1 MDLRTRLDRHPFAA
15 YTALAYAISW
25 TFWGLWTGLPG
36 LGDLARTALFVAGG
50 FGPFLAALVVL
61 RATDHPIRPWL
72 RRIFRARVRWTFYLV
87 ALALPVAGVIVA
99 GTVHAGLFGGTIAL
113 DEIESPLAYPIFLA
127 FVLLF
132 AGGQEEPGWRGYL
145 LPRLQ
150 ESHSALTAAVAIG
163 LVWAAWHLPLFVIPG
178 TIQSDMSFA
187 LYVPNVV
194 AISVILTWVTN
205 GVGGSVVPAMVLH
218 AGINAVANYYPA
230 GGPDAIV
237 TPTGYGL
244 VTLVLI
250 LVAMALVWR
259 YGPGELA
266 PSERS
271 QAARIGAD

>member
-1 MDLRTRLDRHPFAA
+1 MDLRARLDDHP
-15 YTALAYAISW
+15 LATYATLTYAISW

-50 FGPFLAALVVL
+50 FGPFLAALVVM
-61 RATDHPIRPWL
+61 RASGRPIRPWL
-72 RRIFRARVRWTFYLV
+72 RRIFRVRVRGTFYLV

-99 GTVHAGLFGGTIAL
+99 GAVHAGLFGATIAL

-150 ESHSALTAAVAIG
+150 ESYSALTAAVAIG

-194 AISVILTWVTN
+194 ALSVILTWLTN

-218 AGINAVANYYPA
+218 AGTNAIANYYPA
-230 GGPDAIV
+230 GGPDAVV

-244 VTLVLI
+244 VTVVLI
-250 LVAMALVWR
+250 LVAIALVWR
-259 YGPGELA
+259 YGPRELA
-266 PSERS
+266 PKDESG
-271 QAARIGAD
+271 AIGATAD